1 MEEWRQIVD
10 YPNYS
15 VSNFGNVRNDKKM
28 KIVKTF
34 VRKSGR
40 GSSYLRFFRR
50 GGPQLSIHILVA
62 TFWVE
67 NPDNEIY
74 TQVDHVDRNSFN
86 NHFSNLRWVTASQNS
101 MNRRNKNTIK
111 GAYKVGNR
119 WRCSINNKHS
129 GHIHLG
135 YYDTRE
141 EAGLAYNQYVIENNL
156 GEYCELNIL

>member
-34 VRKSGR
+34 VRKSG
-40 GSSYLRFFRR
+40 GGNSYLRFFRR

-74 TQVDHVDRNSFN
+74 TQVDHIDRNSFN

-101 MNRRNKNTIK
+101 MNRRSKNTIK

-129 GHIHLG
+129 GQIHLG